1 LEIRFSKRGS
11 DEAVLSRLAEKVKRF
26 TGEEPKL
33 VDDSTNGN
41 PAMYE
46 IWLPIRV

>member
-1 LEIRFSKRGS
+1 M
-11 DEAVLSRLAEKVKRF
+11 LSGLAEKVKRF

-46 IWLPIRV
+46 IWLPSAEKSYPFRL